1 MKKKSLIPG
10 HDLTRGRVCTVFA
23 VIPGTNKGCIPGVGM
38 EGAAYG
44 NGEKNGKV

>member
-10 HDLTRGRVCTVFA
+10 DYLIRVWVCTVFA
-23 VIPGTNKGCIPGVGM
+23 GTPGPKKGNIPGVGM

-44 NGEKNGKV
+44 NGEQNGKA